1 MITRRSLLEGLAA
14 GALGY
19 VVVAAF
25 FAFLNVVTGASP
37 FRTAFLIGQALGAG
51 AAGPGEVA
59 GIILAANGI
68 HLLLSLWLGVIA
80 AWLLQEVEAHHELWV
95 VVLMI
100 FIAGFLFMVLV
111 AGIAGAELTRIATW
125 GEVTAAGF
133 FFTAVVGAF
142 LAWRHRLLTRE
153 IDQEAESW

>member
-1 MITRRSLLEGLAA
+1 MITRRSLLEGLVA

-19 VVVAAF
+19 AVVAGF
-25 FAFLNVVTGASP
+25 FAFLNLVTGASP
-37 FRTAFLIGQALGAG
+37 FRTPFLIGEVLGAG
-51 AAGPGEVA
+51 SPGPGEAA
-59 GIILAANGI
+59 GIVLAANGI
-68 HLLLSLWLGVIA
+68 HLLLSLWLGVVA
-80 AWLLQEVEAHHELWV
+80 AWLLQEVEAHHGLWV

-111 AGIAGAELTRIATW
+111 AGIAGAELTRITTW

-142 LAWRHRLLTRE
+142 LTWRHRLLTRE
-153 IDQEAESW
+153 LDQEADTW